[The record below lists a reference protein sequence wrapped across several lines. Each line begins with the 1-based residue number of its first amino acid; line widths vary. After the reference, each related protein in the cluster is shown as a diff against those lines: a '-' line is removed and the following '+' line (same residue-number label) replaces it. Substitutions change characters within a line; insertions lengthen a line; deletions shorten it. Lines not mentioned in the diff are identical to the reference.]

1 MASGSTPGTDA
12 THRTSARPD
21 RPPAAL
27 RWQLPLLHFVL
38 GLSWMAGAAVLLG
51 GTGAVP
57 ASAWW
62 PMASLLLATTACVAG
77 WSWMRVGDR
86 AATPHPDAVPK
97 VRGEDLRELMR
108 RLPDGVVLLADGRI
122 VQANPAA
129 DAMFGQPPGGL
140 NGLQAGHLV
149 ADDSSEAFEACLG
162 MPAGSGDAPS
172 PALRMCRRDG
182 STFRAALA
190 SAEVGHGAHPATL
203 LVIRD
208 LSEAERMRDELAAGN
223 RELQALA
230 ARVFTLQE
238 DERRAISRELHDDI
252 GQSVTAMK
260 MAASAAL
267 DEDDAQ
273 QRQDDLEDIL
283 VMADA
288 TLERLR
294 DISILLRP
302 PQLDALG
309 LEAALRWHAERLL
322 RSAGLVPALQIEPLP
337 RRPDPAVEQACFR
350 IAQEA
355 LTNIM
360 RHARASGVTLQ
371 LRDLGHGLHLC
382 VDDDGAGFLP
392 DAARGL
398 GLVIMRERAH
408 VIGGRLEVDSTLG
421 GGTRVQAWLPY
432 AEAAGPTSECSAAR

>member
-1 MASGSTPGTDA
+1 MASGSPPGPDV
-12 THRTSARPD
+12 HRTRVRPD
-21 RPPAAL
+21 RPDAGL
-27 RWQLPLLHFVL
+27 RWQFPLLHFGL
-38 GLSWMAGAAVLLG
+38 GLLWLAAAAALLG
-51 GTGAVP
+51 PTGANP
-57 ASAWW
+57 AGAWW
-62 PMASLLLATTACVAG
+62 PMAGVMLVTTACVAG
-77 WSWMRVGDR
+77 WSWTRSRHPAGDPEPGAGSR
-86 AATPHPDAVPK
+86 M
-97 VRGEDLRELMR
+97 RGEYLGELMR
-108 RLPDGVVLLADGRI
+108 RLPDGVVLLANGQI

-129 DAMFGQPPGGL
+129 DAMFGQPAGGL
-140 NGLQAGHLV
+140 TGLQAGHLV
-149 ADDSSEAFEACLG
+149 ADDSFEAFEACLG
-162 MPAGSGDAPS
+162 ESAGIGDLPTS
-172 PALRMCRRDG
+172 ALRMCRRDG
-182 STFRAALA
+182 SMFHAALA
-190 SAEVGHGAHPATL
+190 SAEVGDGVRPATL

-267 DEDDAQ
+267 NEDDAQ

-283 VMADA
+283 VLADA
-288 TLERLR
+288 TLERVR

-322 RSAGLVPALQIEPLP
+322 RGAGLVPALQIDPLP
-337 RRPDPAVEQACFR
+337 RRPEPAVEQACFR

-360 RHARASGVTLQ
+360 RHARASRVVLQ
-371 LRDLGHGLHLC
+371 LRDATDGLHLQ
-382 VDDDGAGFLP
+382 VDDDGVGFSP

-408 VIGGRLEVDSTLG
+408 VIGGRLEVSASPDQ
-421 GGTRVQAWLPY
+421 GTRIQAWLPY
-432 AEAAGPTSECSAAR
+432 AEAPALPRGTTTGR